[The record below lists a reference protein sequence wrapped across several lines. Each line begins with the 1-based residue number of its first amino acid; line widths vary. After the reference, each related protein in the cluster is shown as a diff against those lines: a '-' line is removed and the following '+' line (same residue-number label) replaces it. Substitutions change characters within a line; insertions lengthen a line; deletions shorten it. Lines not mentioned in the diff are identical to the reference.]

1 MNKITFMSELSRK
14 LRRLPKEDYD
24 DAMKYYEE
32 YFLDAGINDEQDVTT
47 LVGTVDE
54 VASRII
60 DEASEKQMEKVE
72 TEGGPKNNSKA
83 IWYIVLGIF
92 AAPIAFPLAIAL
104 VAVIFALFVAAF
116 AVVISMLAAGAAVS
130 LSGVAFVF
138 AAFWAESLAQVLF
151 IVGAGLMCFSVG
163 VMLCI
168 GFYKLGEV
176 VIKGLIKLLKNIF
189 GKKKS
194 KGAVAGGEN

>member
-24 DAMKYYEE
+24 DAMKYYAE
-32 YFLDAGINDEQDVTT
+32 YFLDAGIDDEQDVTG

-83 IWYIVLGIF
+83 VWYIILGIF
-92 AAPIAFPLAIAL
+92 AAPIAFPIAIAL
-104 VAVIFALFVAAF
+104 VAVIFALFVAAV
-116 AVVISMLAAGAAVS
+116 AVVFSMLAAGAAVT
-130 LSGVAFVF
+130 LSGIGVIF
-138 AAFWAESLAQVLF
+138 AAFWAESMAQVLF
-151 IVGAGLMCFSVG
+151 IVGAGLICFSVG

-176 VIKGLIKLLKNIF
+176 IIKGLIKLLKSIF
-189 GKKKS
+189 SKKKS
-194 KGAVAGGEN
+194 KDVAAGGEN